1 MSIADSATTQLL
13 HPKDKELVFL
23 PHKKLSEPYGRPKYG
38 WRGDIEPPN
47 PTDKHPSNHNP
58 PEKSH
63 ITDDAAQSRPPGRR
77 ILAVVLIQ
85 NLWNIVEYRH
95 GAEKKD

>member
-1 MSIADSATTQLL
+1 MSSADSATTQLL
-13 HPKDKELVFL
+13 YPKDKELVLF
-23 PHKKLSEPYGRPKYG
+23 PHEKPSEPYGRPKYG

-47 PTDKHPSNHNP
+47 PTDKHPSNYIP
-58 PEKSH
+58 PEKRD
-63 ITDDAAQSRPPGRR
+63 ITDDAAQSRAPGRR